1 MKKVLLSGLLTGFAM
16 LLVCIGLSSLV
27 MNFCPTLMGE
37 YNNTSLYRSMK
48 DPITMLFSVH
58 PFILAMILAFV
69 WDKSKSLFMAKIF
82 LPRGIQF
89 GLVYFVIVIP
99 GLFISYITS
108 PYSIEMV
115 LSWAI
120 SVLFGALV
128 AGICF
133 EKINA

>member
-1 MKKVLLSGLLTGFAM
+1 MKKVLLSGLLAGFAM
-16 LLVCIGLSSLV
+16 LLVCMGLSSLV
-27 MNFCPTLMGE
+27 MKCCPTLISE
-37 YNNTSLYRSMK
+37 YDNTSLYRSMK
-48 DPITMLFSVH
+48 DPITMLFSLH

-69 WDKSKSLFMAKIF
+69 WDKSKSLFTAKRF
-82 LPRGIQF
+82 LSKGMQF
-89 GLVYFVIVIP
+89 GLIYFVIVIP

-120 SVLFGALV
+120 SVLLGALV